1 MIVSITKSMY
11 LLECSIAISY
21 HVITKA
27 YAWLIH
33 WSGSCSFRNRA
44 KRVVVSVRERNAHQ
58 YTERNKCER

>member
-1 MIVSITKSMY
+1 MY

-44 KRVVVSVRERNAHQ
+44 KRVVVSVRERGMHISILNAINAKDKL
-58 YTERNKCER
+58 RVLLR